1 MERLDDQAVLLTK
14 VRPQFFYF
22 SFNGSADSIFSI
34 LRIKIKVYF
43 SFCIFKFAADS
54 KYLTI
59 QKKKSS
65 RALKIFWSCRQNR
78 LKSGMSDVYAH
89 CVGHCD
95 RKTSIAKL
103 RFRNSDPDKM
113 FRSLPQLNVWA
124 RTRKEAGVSNVCM
137 TQILCFGPSK
147 QNSHTKKV
155 LQDRDSSRIV
165 AREPVKPRYKY
176 SHDVNCLH
184 NLNHFQFYV
193 AGKFR
198 RKHLSAPK
206 IFMPPTWRSAG
217 GI

>member
-1 MERLDDQAVLLTK
+1 MSPSILGDHFYTWMMIIIPSQTLAKIQCFCKLSNSSTF
-14 VRPQFFYF
+14 RPQFFYF

-65 RALKIFWSCRQNR
+65 RALKIFRSCRQNR

-137 TQILCFGPSK
+137 TQILCFGPFKTK
-147 QNSHTKKV
+147 QSYEE
-155 LQDRDSSRIV
+155 S
-165 AREPVKPRYKY
+165 
-176 SHDVNCLH
+176 
-184 NLNHFQFYV
+184 
-193 AGKFR
+193 
-198 RKHLSAPK
+198 
-206 IFMPPTWRSAG
+206 PPG
-217 GI
+217 QGIHPES

>member
-1 MERLDDQAVLLTK
+1 MHTITLLLL
-14 VRPQFFYF
+14 RHLYMPQFFNF

-65 RALKIFWSCRQNR
+65 RALKIFRSCRQNR

-124 RTRKEAGVSNVCM
+124 RTRNEAGVSNVCM

-155 LQDRDSSRIV
+155 LQDRAFIQNRSTG
-165 AREPVKPRYKY
+165 A
-176 SHDVNCLH
+176 CLTTI
-184 NLNHFQFYV
+184 QV
-193 AGKFR
+193 QSWCK
-198 RKHLSAPK
+198 LSP
-206 IFMPPTWRSAG
+206 
-217 GI
+217 